1 MKTMCVFILSQVE
14 ENVAA
19 VKELEDLGMDQETL
33 SEVEAIL
40 EPVKNQTWP
49 SGVDQK

>member
-1 MKTMCVFILSQVE
+1 MQVQ

-19 VKELEDLGMDQETL
+19 AVEVTTVGKDEELLK
-33 SEVEAIL
+33 EVEAIL

-49 SGVDQK
+49 SGIQKS

>member
-1 MKTMCVFILSQVE
+1 MQVE

-19 VKELEDLGMDQETL
+19 ALELSHEGMDEDLLQEV
-33 SEVEAIL
+33 SAVL

-49 SGVDQK
+49 SGVQQT

>member
-19 VKELEDLGMDQETL
+19 VKELEDLGVDQETL

>member
-1 MKTMCVFILSQVE
+1 ME

-19 VKELEDLGMDQETL
+19 AEELATFGRDEETL

-40 EPVKNQTWP
+40 IPVKNQTWP
-49 SGVDQK
+49 SGIQKS